1 MIVVTDTSVIL
12 NLCLLGLEEVLPAI
26 FGEIQ
31 APPAVRQEFLR
42 LANVDPRFA
51 SLVFP
56 TFIVIRSPGAI
67 HPALLTPRLHKG
79 ECEALSLA
87 AEIHAS
93 RVLMDER
100 AGRAAAFKLGLNCI
114 GLLGI
119 LIEARRQNL
128 IPRLAPHLDRL
139 QNEARFWFSQSLR
152 IQVLQLAGEIP

>member
-1 MIVVTDTSVIL
+1 MIVVTDTSVVL
-12 NLCLLGLEEVLPAI
+12 NLCLLGLEEVLPMI
-26 FGEIQ
+26 FGEVQ
-31 APPAVRQEFLR
+31 APPAVKEEFLR
-42 LANVDPRFA
+42 LANVDRRFT
-51 SLVFP
+51 SLAFP
-56 TFIVIRSPGAI
+56 TFIVIRSPRSI
-67 HPALLTPRLHKG
+67 HPLLLIPRLHKG

-87 AEIHAS
+87 AEVHAS
-93 RVLMDER
+93 RVLMDEQ
-100 AGRAAAFKLGLNCI
+100 AGRAAALKLGLNCI